1 MDDGLHCAVEIDVF
15 PLFCFY
21 GQSISEGPGD
31 RVCEDTNFTRNLELT
46 SHQANQPNHTCPTT
60 NCPPIKS
67 TLHDVKKK
75 GTIGGIGSTV
85 FPVTGRRRQLSR
97 HHLQQLQHHHHHHH
111 HHQCHGTPRHRGGRT
126 PQPRCRGQ
134 VAQES
139 SHWCCSFS
147 CGQAT

>member
-21 GQSISEGPGD
+21 GQSISERG
-31 RVCEDTNFTRNLELT
+31 RRQEDTDFQQDFSR
-46 SHQANQPNHTCPTT
+46 AYQPTLRHPTT
-60 NCPPIKS
+60 PAQQQLS